1 MARSEEPQIT
11 SPYLDRPLLPLA
23 VALPRMLEKVAV
35 KLPRQPRNGFDLC
48 WRSRREALRS
58 HPRSAPERSCQSID
72 WTGTLDSIEVRHSRT
87 SASGASRPLPRI
99 PAKVPD

>member
-1 MARSEEPQIT
+1 MT

-48 WRSRREALRS
+48 WRSRREALRYRAITICAKQIAGN
-58 HPRSAPERSCQSID
+58 PIFGLPFDGLAPLL
-72 WTGTLDSIEVRHSRT
+72 TLSPNAHRRN
-87 SASGASRPLPRI
+87 P
-99 PAKVPD
+99 